1 MFGALFLAG
10 LIVIAVIGGKTAL
23 LFLVSL
29 PLIGPVAAWYMG
41 YIGQIGDGVVAN
53 LIYGSMAL
61 QLVIMAFAPL
71 LYGPLLVHK
80 AVACWHR
87 ARRVGARN

>member
-10 LIVIAVIGGKTAL
+10 LMVIAVIGGKAAL
-23 LFLVSL
+23 LFLASQ

-41 YIGQIGDGVVAN
+41 YVGQIGDGIVAN
-53 LIYGSMAL
+53 LIYGEMVI
-61 QLVIMAFAPL
+61 QLLLMAFAPL

-80 AVACWHR
+80 AVAWHR
-87 ARRVGARN
+87 ARRVGAHN